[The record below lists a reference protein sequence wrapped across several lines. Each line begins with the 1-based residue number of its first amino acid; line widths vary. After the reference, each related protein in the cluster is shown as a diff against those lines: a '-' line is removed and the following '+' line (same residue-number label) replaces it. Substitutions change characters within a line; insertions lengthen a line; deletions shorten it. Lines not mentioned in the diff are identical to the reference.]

1 MYIIYNHKINNYFYL
16 NSKIVMEDKPTKKRQ
31 REYDDEEEDIEMKEE
46 NIEGED
52 NLYENEDSYESIE
65 DNEVDDDE
73 DDEKKE
79 KKIKKKETLKEQKNE
94 DKNKIHVN
102 LWDEKKNNN
111 LKEGEILDY
120 DNDAYEMLHRSKVE
134 WPCLSVDFLLKENS
148 SLSTVKD
155 FYLPNDN
162 RKMTEDKY
170 PYKTYIIAGS
180 QTNEKNG
187 FFYFMKWY
195 NMRKTKY
202 DDDPEKGE
210 DEDDDDEEEDK
221 INPFM
226 KYEKIKVNGNINRVK
241 SMKNS
246 SICALWMDS
255 PSVDIIDCEELFNN
269 IEYQEE
275 IKVEDE
281 ETINKHKTKKMKKD
295 IKYKKIFKKSIPQ
308 KAEGFAIDWN
318 NLNPFVLAFGG
329 YDKKVSIF
337 KPKDEN
343 VSDIIQYGDFLSGH
357 SDSVEDIQWSPNEDN
372 VLASCSI
379 DKTIR
384 FWDIR
389 QNSNNP
395 PKIKKN
401 AHNSDVNVIAWNSIR
416 NHLFASGGDDNI
428 FRVWDLRFLNETPI
442 SDMKWHTG
450 PINSLMWDP
459 FDECQLAVCSEDNRL
474 SIWDFSLEPDEKK
487 LYDNYNKEIPQQL
500 VFLHQGQI
508 NLKDVKFHP
517 VFKNMLI
524 SSAENGL
531 NLFKPNF
538 TDEASNEDENEMM
551 EEDDKIE
558 DKKENDN

>member
-1 MYIIYNHKINNYFYL
+1 
-16 NSKIVMEDKPTKKRQ
+16 MEDKPGKKRE
-31 REYDDEEEDIEMKEE
+31 RPDNDEENEDIEMDEQQ
-46 NIEGED
+46 NVEGED
-52 NLYENEDSYESIE
+52 NLYEKEDSYESVE
-65 DNEVDDDE
+65 DNEEEDE
-73 DDEKKE
+73 EFDTKEKIKIKNETKKE
-79 KKIKKKETLKEQKNE
+79 KKNE
-94 DKNKIHVN
+94 DKNNIQVN

-111 LKEGEILDY
+111 LKDGEVLDF

-148 SLSTVKD
+148 SISSLKE
-155 FYLPNDN
+155 FYLPNDK
-162 RKMTEDKY
+162 RKMAEDKY
-170 PYKTYIIAGS
+170 PYNTYIIAGS

-187 FFYFMKWY
+187 YFYFMRWY

-202 DDDPEKGE
+202 DDDPDKGE
-210 DEDDDDEEEDK
+210 DDDEEEEDK

-246 SICALWMDS
+246 SICALWNDS

-275 IKVEDE
+275 IRVEEDID
-281 ETINKHKTKKMKKD
+281 INKKNKNKKKKKD
-295 IKYKKIFKKSIPQ
+295 VKYTKIFKKTLPQ

-318 NLNPFVLAFGG
+318 NINPFVLALGG
-329 YDKKVSIF
+329 YDKKVSLF

-343 VSDIIQYGDFLSGH
+343 VSDIVLYGDYLSGH
-357 SDSVEDIQWSPNEDN
+357 TDSVEDIQWSPNEEN
-372 VLASCSI
+372 VLASCGI
-379 DKTIR
+379 DKSIR

-389 QNSNNP
+389 ENSKNP
-395 PKIKKN
+395 PKIIKN
-401 AHNSDVNVIAWNSIR
+401 AHNSDVNVISWNSIR
-416 NHLFASGGDDNI
+416 NHLFASGGDDNT
-428 FRVWDLRFLNETPI
+428 FKVWDLRYLDEPPI
-442 SDMKWHTG
+442 TEIKWHTG
-450 PINSLMWDP
+450 PINSIMWDP
-459 FDECQLAVCSEDNRL
+459 FDERQLAVCSEDNRL
-474 SIWDFSLEPDEKK
+474 SVWDFSVEPDEKK
-487 LYDNYNKEIPQQL
+487 LFDNYNHEIPQQL

-531 NLFKPNF
+531 NLFRPNF
-538 TDEASNEDENEMM
+538 VDEASEDDEDEKMD

-558 DKKENDN
+558 DKKENDQ

>member
-1 MYIIYNHKINNYFYL
+1 
-16 NSKIVMEDKPTKKRQ
+16 MEDKPGKKRE
-31 REYDDEEEDIEMKEE
+31 RPNNDEENEDIEMDEQQ

-52 NLYENEDSYESIE
+52 NLYEKEDSYESVE
-65 DNEVDDDE
+65 DNEEEDE
-73 DDEKKE
+73 EFDAKEKIKVKNETKKE
-79 KKIKKKETLKEQKNE
+79 KKKE
-94 DKNKIHVN
+94 DKNNIQVN

-111 LKEGEILDY
+111 LKDGEVLDF

-148 SLSTVKD
+148 SISSVKE
-155 FYLPNDN
+155 FYLPNDK
-162 RKMTEDKY
+162 RKLTEDKY
-170 PYKTYIIAGS
+170 PYNTYIIAGS

-187 FFYFMKWY
+187 YFYFMKWY

-202 DDDPEKGE
+202 DDDPDKGE
-210 DEDDDDEEEDK
+210 DDDEEDEDK

-246 SICALWMDS
+246 SICALWNDS

-275 IKVEDE
+275 IRVEEDID
-281 ETINKHKTKKMKKD
+281 INKKNKNKKQKKD
-295 IKYKKIFKKSIPQ
+295 IKYKKIFKKTLPQ

-318 NLNPFVLAFGG
+318 NINPFVLSVGG

-343 VSDIIQYGDFLSGH
+343 VSDIILYGDYLSGH
-357 SDSVEDIQWSPNEDN
+357 TDSVEDIQWSPNEEN
-372 VLASCSI
+372 VLASCGI
-379 DKTIR
+379 DKSIR

-389 QNSNNP
+389 ENSKNP
-395 PKIKKN
+395 PKIIKN
-401 AHNSDVNVIAWNSIR
+401 AHNSDVNVISWNTIR
-416 NHLFASGGDDNI
+416 NHLFASGGDDNT
-428 FRVWDLRFLNETPI
+428 FKVWDLRYLDDPPI
-442 SDMKWHTG
+442 TEIKWHTG
-450 PINSLMWDP
+450 PINSIMWDP
-459 FDECQLAVCSEDNRL
+459 FDESQLAVCSEDNRL
-474 SIWDFSLEPDEKK
+474 SVWDFSVEPDEKK
-487 LYDNYNKEIPQQL
+487 LFDNYNHEIPQQL

-531 NLFKPNF
+531 NLFRPNF
-538 TDEASNEDENEMM
+538 VDEASEDDEDEKME
-551 EEDDKIE
+551 EEDDKVE
-558 DKKENDN
+558 DKKENEQ

>member
-1 MYIIYNHKINNYFYL
+1 
-16 NSKIVMEDKPTKKRQ
+16 MEDKPSKKRA
-31 REYDDEEEDIEMKEE
+31 RPDNNDEDEDIEMDEQQ
-46 NIEGED
+46 NAEGED
-52 NLYENEDSYESIE
+52 NLYEKEDSYESVE
-65 DNEVDDDE
+65 DNEEEDE
-73 DDEKKE
+73 EFDAKDKIKIKNKAKKE
-79 KKIKKKETLKEQKNE
+79 KKNE
-94 DKNKIHVN
+94 DKNNIQVN

-111 LKEGEILDY
+111 LKDGEVLDF

-148 SLSTVKD
+148 SISSLKE
-155 FYLPNDN
+155 FYLPNDK

-170 PYKTYIIAGS
+170 PYNAYIIAGS

-187 FFYFMKWY
+187 YFYFMRWY

-202 DDDPEKGE
+202 DDDPDKGE
-210 DEDDDDEEEDK
+210 EDDEEEEDK

-246 SICALWMDS
+246 SICALWNDS

-275 IKVEDE
+275 IRVEEDID
-281 ETINKHKTKKMKKD
+281 INKKNKNKKQKKD
-295 IKYKKIFKKSIPQ
+295 IKYKKIFKKTLPQ

-318 NLNPFVLAFGG
+318 NINPFVLALGG

-343 VSDIIQYGDFLSGH
+343 VSDIILYGDYLTGH
-357 SDSVEDIQWSPNEDN
+357 TDSVEDIQWSPNEEN
-372 VLASCSI
+372 VLASCGI
-379 DKTIR
+379 DKSIR

-389 QNSNNP
+389 ENSKNP
-395 PKIKKN
+395 PKIIKN
-401 AHNSDVNVIAWNSIR
+401 AHNSDVNVISWNSIR
-416 NHLFASGGDDNI
+416 NHLFASGGDDNT
-428 FRVWDLRFLNETPI
+428 FKVWDLRYLDEPPI
-442 SDMKWHTG
+442 TEIKWHTG
-450 PINSLMWDP
+450 PINSIMWDP
-459 FDECQLAVCSEDNRL
+459 FDESQLAVCSEDNRL
-474 SIWDFSLEPDEKK
+474 SVWDFSVEPDEKK
-487 LYDNYNKEIPQQL
+487 LFDNYNHEIPQQL

-531 NLFKPNF
+531 NLFRPNF
-538 TDEASNEDENEMM
+538 TDEASEDDEDEKMD
-551 EEDDKIE
+551 EEDDKVE
-558 DKKENDN
+558 DKKENDQ

>member
-1 MYIIYNHKINNYFYL
+1 
-16 NSKIVMEDKPTKKRQ
+16 MEDKPSKKRA
-31 REYDDEEEDIEMKEE
+31 RPDNNDEDEDIEMDEQQ
-46 NIEGED
+46 NAEGED
-52 NLYENEDSYESIE
+52 NLYEKEDSYESVE
-65 DNEVDDDE
+65 DNEEEDE
-73 DDEKKE
+73 EFDTKDKIKIKNKAKKE
-79 KKIKKKETLKEQKNE
+79 KKNE
-94 DKNKIHVN
+94 DKNNIQVN

-111 LKEGEILDY
+111 LKDGEVLDF

-148 SLSTVKD
+148 SISSLKE
-155 FYLPNDN
+155 FYLPNDK

-170 PYKTYIIAGS
+170 PYNAYIIAGS

-187 FFYFMKWY
+187 YFYFMRWY

-202 DDDPEKGE
+202 DDDPDKGE
-210 DEDDDDEEEDK
+210 EDDEEEEDK

-246 SICALWMDS
+246 SICALWNDS

-275 IKVEDE
+275 IRVEEDID
-281 ETINKHKTKKMKKD
+281 INKKNKNKKQKKD
-295 IKYKKIFKKSIPQ
+295 IKYKKIFKKTLPQ

-318 NLNPFVLAFGG
+318 NINPFVLALGG

-343 VSDIIQYGDFLSGH
+343 VSDIILYGDYLSGH
-357 SDSVEDIQWSPNEDN
+357 TDSVEDIQWSPNEEN
-372 VLASCSI
+372 VLASCGI
-379 DKTIR
+379 DKSIR

-389 QNSNNP
+389 ENSKNP
-395 PKIKKN
+395 PKIIKN
-401 AHNSDVNVIAWNSIR
+401 AHNSDVNVISWNSIR
-416 NHLFASGGDDNI
+416 NHLFASGGDDNT
-428 FRVWDLRFLNETPI
+428 FKVWDLRYLDEPPI
-442 SDMKWHTG
+442 TEIKWHTG
-450 PINSLMWDP
+450 PINSIMWDP
-459 FDECQLAVCSEDNRL
+459 FDESQLAVCSEDNRL
-474 SIWDFSLEPDEKK
+474 SVWDFSVEPDEKK
-487 LYDNYNKEIPQQL
+487 LFDNYNHEIPQQL

-531 NLFKPNF
+531 NLFRPNF
-538 TDEASNEDENEMM
+538 TDEASEDDEDEKMD
-551 EEDDKIE
+551 EEDDKVE
-558 DKKENDN
+558 DKKENDQ

>member
-1 MYIIYNHKINNYFYL
+1 
-16 NSKIVMEDKPTKKRQ
+16 MEDKPSKKRA
-31 REYDDEEEDIEMKEE
+31 RPDNNDEDEDIEMDEQQ
-46 NIEGED
+46 NAEGED
-52 NLYENEDSYESIE
+52 NLYEKEDSYESVE
-65 DNEVDDDE
+65 DNEEEDE
-73 DDEKKE
+73 EFDTKDKIKIKNKAKKE
-79 KKIKKKETLKEQKNE
+79 KKNE
-94 DKNKIHVN
+94 DKNNIQVN

-111 LKEGEILDY
+111 LKDGEVLDF

-148 SLSTVKD
+148 SISSLKE
-155 FYLPNDN
+155 FYLPNDK

-170 PYKTYIIAGS
+170 PYNAYIIAGS

-187 FFYFMKWY
+187 YFYFMRWY

-202 DDDPEKGE
+202 DDDPDKGE
-210 DEDDDDEEEDK
+210 EDDEEEEDK

-246 SICALWMDS
+246 SICALWNDS

-275 IKVEDE
+275 IRVEEDID
-281 ETINKHKTKKMKKD
+281 INKKNKNKKQKKD
-295 IKYKKIFKKSIPQ
+295 IKYKKIFKKTLPQ

-318 NLNPFVLAFGG
+318 NINPFVLALGG

-343 VSDIIQYGDFLSGH
+343 VSDIILYGDYLSGH
-357 SDSVEDIQWSPNEDN
+357 TDSVEDIQWSPNEEN
-372 VLASCSI
+372 VLASCGI
-379 DKTIR
+379 DKSIR

-389 QNSNNP
+389 ENSKNT
-395 PKIKKN
+395 PKIIKN
-401 AHNSDVNVIAWNSIR
+401 AHNSDVNVISWNSIR
-416 NHLFASGGDDNI
+416 NHLFASGGDDNT
-428 FRVWDLRFLNETPI
+428 FKVWDLRYLDEPPI
-442 SDMKWHTG
+442 TEIKWHTG
-450 PINSLMWDP
+450 PINSIMWDP
-459 FDECQLAVCSEDNRL
+459 FDESQLAVCSEDNRL
-474 SIWDFSLEPDEKK
+474 SVWDFSVEPDEKK
-487 LYDNYNKEIPQQL
+487 LFDNYNHEIPQQL

-531 NLFKPNF
+531 NLFRPNF
-538 TDEASNEDENEMM
+538 TDEASEDDEDEKMD
-551 EEDDKIE
+551 EEDDKVE
-558 DKKENDN
+558 DKKENDQ

>member
-1 MYIIYNHKINNYFYL
+1 
-16 NSKIVMEDKPTKKRQ
+16 MEDKPGKKRE
-31 REYDDEEEDIEMKEE
+31 RPNNDEENEDIEMDEQQ
-46 NIEGED
+46 NVEGED
-52 NLYENEDSYESIE
+52 NLYEKEDSYESVE
-65 DNEVDDDE
+65 DNEEEDE
-73 DDEKKE
+73 EFDAKEKIKVKNETKKE
-79 KKIKKKETLKEQKNE
+79 KKKE
-94 DKNKIHVN
+94 DKNNIQVN

-111 LKEGEILDY
+111 LKDGEVLDF

-148 SLSTVKD
+148 SISSIKE
-155 FYLPNDN
+155 FYLPNDK
-162 RKMTEDKY
+162 RKLTEDKY
-170 PYKTYIIAGS
+170 PYNTYIIAGS

-187 FFYFMKWY
+187 YFYFMKWY

-202 DDDPEKGE
+202 DDDPDKGE
-210 DEDDDDEEEDK
+210 DDDEEDEDK

-246 SICALWMDS
+246 SICALWNDS

-275 IKVEDE
+275 IRVEEDID
-281 ETINKHKTKKMKKD
+281 INKKNKNKKQKKD
-295 IKYKKIFKKSIPQ
+295 IKYKKIFKKTLPQ

-318 NLNPFVLAFGG
+318 NINPFVLAVGG

-343 VSDIIQYGDFLSGH
+343 VSDIILYGDYLSGH
-357 SDSVEDIQWSPNEDN
+357 TDSVEDIQWSPNEEN
-372 VLASCSI
+372 VLASCGI
-379 DKTIR
+379 DKSIR

-389 QNSNNP
+389 ENSKNP
-395 PKIKKN
+395 PKIIKN
-401 AHNSDVNVIAWNSIR
+401 AHNSDVNVISWNTIR
-416 NHLFASGGDDNI
+416 NHLFASGGDDNT
-428 FRVWDLRFLNETPI
+428 FKVWDLRYLDDPPI
-442 SDMKWHTG
+442 TEIKWHTG
-450 PINSLMWDP
+450 PINSIMWDP
-459 FDECQLAVCSEDNRL
+459 FDESQLAVCSEDNRL
-474 SIWDFSLEPDEKK
+474 SVWDFSVEPDEKK
-487 LYDNYNKEIPQQL
+487 LFDNYNHEIPQQL

-531 NLFKPNF
+531 NLFRPNF
-538 TDEASNEDENEMM
+538 VDEESEDDEDEKMD
-551 EEDDKIE
+551 EEDDKVE
-558 DKKENDN
+558 DKKENEQ

>member
-1 MYIIYNHKINNYFYL
+1 
-16 NSKIVMEDKPTKKRQ
+16 MEDKPSKKRA
-31 REYDDEEEDIEMKEE
+31 RPDNNDEDEDIEMDEQQ
-46 NIEGED
+46 NAEGED
-52 NLYENEDSYESIE
+52 NLYEKEDSYESVE
-65 DNEVDDDE
+65 DNEEEDE
-73 DDEKKE
+73 EFDAKDKIKIKNKAKKE
-79 KKIKKKETLKEQKNE
+79 KKNE
-94 DKNKIHVN
+94 DKNNIQVN

-111 LKEGEILDY
+111 LKDGEVLDF

-148 SLSTVKD
+148 SISSLKE
-155 FYLPNDN
+155 FYLPNDK

-170 PYKTYIIAGS
+170 PYNAYIIAGS

-187 FFYFMKWY
+187 YFYFMRWY

-202 DDDPEKGE
+202 DDDPDKGE
-210 DEDDDDEEEDK
+210 EDDEEEEDK

-246 SICALWMDS
+246 SICALWNDS

-275 IKVEDE
+275 IRVEEDID
-281 ETINKHKTKKMKKD
+281 INKKNKNKKQKKD
-295 IKYKKIFKKSIPQ
+295 IKYKKIFKKTLPQ

-318 NLNPFVLAFGG
+318 NINPFVLALGG

-343 VSDIIQYGDFLSGH
+343 VSDIILYGDYLSGH
-357 SDSVEDIQWSPNEDN
+357 TDSVEDIQWSPNEEN
-372 VLASCSI
+372 VLASCGI
-379 DKTIR
+379 DKSIR

-389 QNSNNP
+389 ENSKNP
-395 PKIKKN
+395 PKIIKN
-401 AHNSDVNVIAWNSIR
+401 AHNSDVNVISWNSIR
-416 NHLFASGGDDNI
+416 NHLFASGGDDNT
-428 FRVWDLRFLNETPI
+428 FKVWDLRYLDEPPI
-442 SDMKWHTG
+442 TEIKWHTG
-450 PINSLMWDP
+450 PINSIMWDP
-459 FDECQLAVCSEDNRL
+459 FDESQLAVCSEDNRL
-474 SIWDFSLEPDEKK
+474 SVWDFSVEPDEKK
-487 LYDNYNKEIPQQL
+487 LFDNYNHEIPQQL

-531 NLFKPNF
+531 NLFRPNF
-538 TDEASNEDENEMM
+538 TDEASEDDEDEKMD
-551 EEDDKIE
+551 EEDDKVE
-558 DKKENDN
+558 DKKENDQ